1 MFDLLTEVQLNEIFD
16 ADTPGIVYPVENLTP
31 NAKVPQMLHMK
42 VPGTND
48 LIIRLT
54 HLDTI
59 GTRVKAV
66 QPNDKTVQ
74 VFLMSLSDKGNI
86 TDFRGGLGTDPV
98 GAINT
103 MFATVMD
110 ISKKYHFESVL
121 FRFTR
126 TKMKGKSEQAKRV
139 LSRLIKQRSGGRYT
153 TLEEVTRSESKKFDF
168 ALAIKKNS
176 DLLDDIASSAKGYQ
190 KVETKAGITYIN
202 DNTGNQVT
210 KAEVV
215 ADVLTS
221 QSAKITDQQIAAKSK
236 ISRRAAFDAMYN
248 VGTEFSAKRNEANE
262 TTFQELKNTVPIT
275 PATRPESIVFRHIAN
290 KIKYKSYADSLRNWN
305 PKEVKYG
312 PGNLNAETFL
322 SMMKDVFKTTP
333 ANTFKL
339 FQEHVD
345 AFADIVE
352 QTDPRDTNATVV
364 KIANYF
370 SSGRFAEL
378 DFDDR
383 QTLIKGAV
391 YTFIHYIS
399 NDIREAYSDYTI
411 GEISAETKYTDE
423 DIKAIQSYTGNRYV
437 EMNDFLTG
445 SRPNIS
451 PATLAEIKTLD
462 NIFVNKGDTL
472 PKGTKVYRGM
482 SMKVPQL
489 KTVVESKIMYFANIV
504 STSLL
509 PVIYNGAFA
518 AVHPTIDNASTDITN
533 LDTIED
539 VLGSKLYTPDDAYD
553 YKRHGEIGKTIS
565 LGMVIS
571 GVDKINCIV
580 PGNVSSYSHECEV
593 MLPRGTAMRIIK
605 FMAPPEDSDGWAATG
620 LMYLDIIAPDQLTES
635 MEFIDGDKFLAEGVL
650 EPISFSNMFNTR
662 HKILTESLTPDNEM
676 AKDLLLSCINMNQVP
691 DRFMR

>member
-1 MFDLLTEVQLNEIFD
+1 MIDLLTESQLNEIFD
-16 ADTPGIVYPVENLTP
+16 EDTPGIVYPIENLTP

-54 HLDTI
+54 HLDTV

-86 TDFRGGLGTDPV
+86 TDFRGGLGSDPV

-103 MFATVMD
+103 MFATVME
-110 ISKKYHFESVL
+110 IAKKYHFESVL
-121 FRFTR
+121 FRFTK

-139 LSRLIKQRSGGRYT
+139 LTRLIKQRSGGRYT
-153 TLEEVTRSESKKFDF
+153 SLDEVTRAESKKFDF
-168 ALAIKKNS
+168 ALALKKNS
-176 DLLDDIASSAKGYQ
+176 DLADDISKNAKGYQ
-190 KVETKAGITYIN
+190 KVETKAGTTYI
-202 DNTGNQVT
+202 DDETGNQVS
-210 KAEVV
+210 KAEVL
-215 ADVLTS
+215 ANVLTS
-221 QSAKITDQQIAAKSK
+221 QSAKVTDQQIAAKSK
-236 ISRRAAFDAMYN
+236 ISRRAAYDAMYG
-248 VGTEFSAKRNEANE
+248 VGNEFKAVRNEDNE
-262 TTFQELKNTVPIT
+262 KTFNELKDTTPIA

-290 KIKYKSYADSLRNWN
+290 KIQYKKYAESLRNWK
-305 PKEVKYG
+305 PKEIKYG
-312 PGNLNAETFL
+312 PGNLDASTFV
-322 SMMKDVFKTTP
+322 SMLGDVYKMTP
-333 ANTFKL
+333 AKATAL
-339 FQEHVD
+339 FQEHID
-345 AFADIVE
+345 AFADIIE
-352 QTDPRDTNATVV
+352 QADARDTNSTVV

-391 YTFIHYIS
+391 YTFIHYTS

-411 GEISAETKYTDE
+411 GEISAETKYDE
-423 DIKAIQSYTGNRYV
+423 ADIRAIQSYTGNRYV

-451 PATLAEIKTLD
+451 SATLDEIKTLD
-462 NIFVNKGDTL
+462 NIFINKGDTL

-518 AVHPTIDNASTDITN
+518 AVYPALDASSVDITDLN
-533 LDTIED
+533 TIED
-539 VLGSKLYTPDDAYD
+539 VLDSKLYTPDTAYD
-553 YKRHGEIGKTIS
+553 YKRHGETNKTIS

-580 PGNVSSYSHECEV
+580 PGNVSSYAAECEV
-593 MLPRGTAMRIIK
+593 MLPRGTAMKVVK
-605 FMAPPEDSDGWAATG
+605 FMAPTLDSDGWAATG
-620 LMYLDIIAPDQLTES
+620 LMYLDILAPDQLTES
-635 MEFIDGDKFLAEGVL
+635 MDIIDGDKFLSEGIIESL
-650 EPISFSNMFNTR
+650 SFSKLFDKS
-662 HKILTESLTPDNEM
+662 HKVLSESLKPDNELS
-676 AKDLLLSCINMNQVP
+676 KDLLLSCINMNQVP
-691 DRFMR
+691 ERFMR